1 MQNKG
6 LVKFFAI
13 IFALVSIYQ
22 LSFTFVTSHYEDK
35 AKAFANGDS
44 VKELQYLDS
53 IGNQTVFLGQTF
65 NEVRAK
71 QINKGLD
78 LEGGINV
85 TLQISIKDIL
95 KGLSNNSKNP
105 VFNKALSEAEGM
117 RQGNQS
123 YLDAF
128 YTAFEKESKGTVK
141 LASPDIFANRNLSEI
156 TVGMSDSQVKTIL
169 AVKVKESVESAYRVF
184 RERIDK
190 FGVAQPN
197 IQMLGDSGR
206 ILVELPGAKD
216 VDRIKNLL
224 QSTAQLE
231 FWETYKYE
239 EIGNY
244 LAAANEY
251 LKTTEKA
258 AVAEEII
265 SEEVTTTDKTDV
277 DALLGGI
284 TEEATEKD
292 AKTQDNG
299 PLFNLFVMGGQPG
312 SPVLGYFQVK
322 DTVKVNE
329 LLKRQDVRNLLPA
342 DQKYARFA
350 WGKPSKKQQDL
361 VELYALKTNRD
372 GVPPLSGSVV
382 TGAQD
387 EFDNMGRP
395 VVGMQMSPK
404 GAKIWEELTGK
415 AYAER
420 SNIAIVLDNVVYS
433 APGVT
438 SGPISG
444 GRSSISGDFTLAD
457 AKDLANILRAGK
469 LPAGADIVQSEIV
482 GPSLGQ
488 QAIDAGMLSAIAGL
502 IVVWGWMAFY
512 YGRAGWYAN
521 IALLANLLFMFG
533 ILASLGAV
541 LTLPG
546 IAGIVLT
553 MGTAVDANII
563 ISERAKEC
571 LRKGMSLA
579 DTIKESYSWKGAMRP
594 IVDANVTHILTGVIL
609 FAFGSGPIKGFATTL
624 LIGIATSLF
633 TSIFIARIFMD
644 RDVKAGR
651 TLAFC
656 TNITKNWFTN
666 FNFDF
671 LKMKKATYGLSAVIV
686 IVSFASFFINGFDE
700 GTDFVGGRTFQ
711 VKFDK
716 EVQANEISEALG
728 NVFGVNVEAKVFGN
742 KEQLKITTK
751 YKVEEEGATVDQ
763 EVNEMLYKGLKP
775 YYTKDI
781 TYEEFVNSADGKVY
795 GVIQASKIGP
805 SVAKDVKQNAYW
817 AVLGSMAAIFVYLVI
832 SFRKWQYSL
841 GAIVS
846 VAHDVIF
853 VLGVYSLTYKFM
865 PWHME
870 IDQHF
875 IAAILTVIGYSMND
889 TVIVF
894 DRVREY
900 IAGKT
905 KGDFNKIVNDS
916 VNTTLSRTI
925 NTSLTL
931 IFVLL
936 IMFIFGG
943 DSIRGFIFAMLIG
956 IIVGT
961 YSSLF
966 LATPVLVDTMP
977 RKDKEEIERLHKE
990 AQEEELFEA
999 EEAKA

>member
-22 LSFTFVTSHYEDK
+22 LSFTFVTSHYEK
-35 AKAFANGDS
+35 QAKAYADGDS
-44 VKELQYLDS
+44 QKELHYLDS
-53 IGNQTVFLGQTF
+53 IGNQKVFLGQTF

-95 KGLSNNSKNP
+95 KGLANNSKNA
-105 VFNKALSEAEGM
+105 VFNKALAEAESL

-128 YTAFEKESKGTVK
+128 YVAFDKESKGAIK
-141 LASPDIFANRNLSEI
+141 LASPEIFANRNLSEI
-156 TVGMSDSQVKTIL
+156 TIDMSDNQVKTVL
-169 AVKVKESVESAYRVF
+169 DRKVKESIESAYRVF

-190 FGVAQPN
+190 FGVTQPN
-197 IQMLGDSGR
+197 IQMLGDTGR

-231 FWETYKYE
+231 FWETYKSE
-239 EIGNY
+239 EISNY
-244 LAAANEY
+244 LFAANEA
-251 LKTTEKA
+251 LKADKKPIKTNE
-258 AVAEEII
+258 VAENTEEESND
-265 SEEVTTTDKTDV
+265 SEKSDI
-277 DALLGGI
+277 DALLGGVERDSTGAVKSE
-284 TEEATEKD
+284 TED
-292 AKTQDNG
+292 FG
-299 PLFNLFVMGGQPG
+299 PLFSLFVGGGHQG
-312 SPVLGYFQVK
+312 SPILGYVQTK
-322 DTVKVNE
+322 DTAKVNTF
-329 LLKRQDVRNLLPA
+329 LKRQDIKNLLPA

-350 WGKPSKKQQDL
+350 WGKPSRKAPDI

-387 EFDNMGRP
+387 EFDNFGRP

-415 AYAER
+415 AYTEQ

-444 GRSSISGDFTLAD
+444 GRSSISGDFTVSD

-488 QAIDAGMLSAIAGL
+488 QAIDAGTLSAIAGL
-502 IVVWGWMAFY
+502 IIVAAWMAFY

-521 IALLANLLFMFG
+521 IALLANLLFLFG
-533 ILASLGAV
+533 VLASLGAV

-579 DTIKESYSWKGAMRP
+579 DTIKESYSWHGAMRP

-651 TLAFC
+651 SLAFS
-656 TNITKNWFTN
+656 TSITKNWFTN
-666 FNFDF
+666 FHFDF
-671 LKMKKATYGLSAVIV
+671 LKVKKITYGLSAVIV
-686 IVSFASFFINGFDE
+686 VVSFISFFTNGFDE

-716 EVQANEISEALG
+716 QISANEVSEQLQ

-751 YKVEEEGATVDQ
+751 YKVEEEGAAVDQ
-763 EVNEMLYKGLKP
+763 EVNELLYKGLKP
-775 YYTKDI
+775 YYSSDI
-781 TYEEFVNSADGKVY
+781 SYDQFVNATEGKTL

-805 SVAKDVKQNAYW
+805 SMAKDVKQNAYW

-853 VLGVYSLTYKFM
+853 VLGIYSLTYKIM

-931 IFVLL
+931 ILVLL

-977 RKDKEEIERLHKE
+977 KKDKEEIERRHKE
-990 AQEEELFEA
+990 AQEEL
-999 EEAKA
+999 EE

>member
-22 LSFTFVTSHYEDK
+22 LSFTFVTNHYEDK
-35 AKAFANGDS
+35 AKAFAKGDS
-44 VKELQYLDS
+44 QKELHFLDS
-53 IGNQTVFLGQTF
+53 IGNQKVFLGQTF

-95 KGLSNNSKNP
+95 KGLANNSKNA
-105 VFNKALSEAEGM
+105 VFNKALAEAESV

-123 YLDAF
+123 YLEAF
-128 YTAFEKESKGTVK
+128 YTAFEKESKGSVK
-141 LASPDIFANRNLSEI
+141 LASPEIFANRNLSEI
-156 TVGMSDSQVKTIL
+156 TIDMSDSQVKSIL
-169 AVKVKESVESAYRVF
+169 DKKVKESIESAYRVF

-190 FGVAQPN
+190 FGVSQPN
-197 IQMLGDSGR
+197 IQMLGDTGR

-231 FWETYKYE
+231 FWETYKIE
-239 EIGNY
+239 QIGGF
-244 LAAANEY
+244 LQAANEH
-251 LKTTEKA
+251 LRSTEKA
-258 AVAEEII
+258 VVETPAKEEAK
-265 SEEVTTTDKTDV
+265 EKKTDV
-277 DALLGGI
+277 DALLG
-284 TEEATEKD
+284 TAKKD
-292 AKTQDNG
+292 STAVAENKQDFG
-299 PLFNLFVMGGQPG
+299 PLFSLVMGGQPG
-312 SPVLGYFQVK
+312 SPILGFVQTK
-322 DTVKVNE
+322 DTAKVNTF
-329 LLKRQDVRNLLPA
+329 LKREDVRNLLPA
-342 DQKYARFA
+342 DQKYARFV
-350 WGKPSKKQQDL
+350 WGKPSKKMPDL
-361 VELYALKTNRD
+361 VELYALKTNRE
-372 GVPPLSGSVV
+372 GIAPLSGSVV

-387 EFDNMGRP
+387 EYDNFGRP

-404 GAKIWEELTGK
+404 GAKTWEEMTGK
-415 AYAER
+415 AYTEQ

-438 SGPISG
+438 SGPIAG
-444 GRSSISGDFTLAD
+444 GRSSISGDFTVAD

-488 QAIDAGMLSAIAGL
+488 QAIDAGMLSAVAGL
-502 IVVWGWMAFY
+502 IIVAAWMAFY

-521 IALLANLLFMFG
+521 VALLANLLFMFG

-571 LRKGMSLA
+571 LRKGMNLA
-579 DTIKESYSWKGAMRP
+579 DTIKESYSWHGAMRP

-651 TLAFC
+651 SLAFC
-656 TNITKNWFTN
+656 TGITKNWFTN
-666 FNFDF
+666 FHFDF
-671 LKMKKATYGLSAVIV
+671 LKIKKATYGLSLIIV
-686 IVSFASFFINGFDE
+686 VVSFASFFVNGFDQ

-716 EVQANEISEALG
+716 EVTANEVSDKLG
-728 NVFGVNVEAKVFGN
+728 EVFGVNVEAKVFGN
-742 KEQLKITTK
+742 KQQLKLTTK
-751 YKVEEEGATVDQ
+751 YKVEEEGAAVDQ
-763 EVNEMLYKGLKP
+763 EVNEKLYEGLKG
-775 YYTKDI
+775 YYSSPI
-781 TYEEFVNSADGKVY
+781 TYEQFVNATEGKTL
-795 GVIQASKIGP
+795 GVIQASKVGP
-805 SVAKDVKQNAYW
+805 SMAKDVKQNAYW

-853 VLGVYSLTYKFM
+853 VLGIYSLTYKFM

-931 IFVLL
+931 ILVLL

-977 RKDKEEIERLHKE
+977 RKDKEEIERRHKE
-990 AQEEELFEA
+990 AQEEEMLVA
-999 EEAKA
+999 EEVK